1 MHTTSLI
8 LIIVLVAS
16 SFVLPS
22 STAFSADNCQFP
34 VAFNH
39 DVDEEGDL
47 NPHCTG
53 EGTPLIVNGVCNG
66 PDLEVTIVDGDGP
79 FNITATA
86 GQNMPVNGVST
97 GTTTITGPEKW
108 DGVMVTET
116 TGNTESVTMGT
127 FKCRT
132 NERAVPLI
140 PAHQARLTTPNP
152 LFSWTGITNASRYRV
167 MLFDDKVAANRTV
180 DIRQNTSGP
189 ETQLTLIQ
197 SLSVGRYF
205 WRVRGRQNRVWSLW
219 SIRFTLFI
227 DPVSAFIVPTPVP
240 FLDEMKAGQTP
251 PTVAA
256 PTIVPGSDGSVPPDR
271 LPPDPTPLPA
281 PPNSRE

>member
-1 MHTTSLI
+1 MRTTGLI
-8 LIIVLVAS
+8 LIIILVAS
-16 SFVLPS
+16 GFVLPS
-22 STAFSADNCQFP
+22 GTAFSGENCQFP
-34 VAFNH
+34 SDFNSRI
-39 DVDEEGDL
+39 DEEGDL
-47 NPHCTG
+47 NPHCTSHG
-53 EGTPLIVNGVCNG
+53 NPLIVTGVCNG

-97 GTTTITGPEKW
+97 GTTTIIGPEKW
-108 DGVMVTET
+108 DGVTVTET
-116 TGNTESVTMGT
+116 TGNTEAFIMGT

-132 NERAVPLI
+132 NERAVPLL

-152 LFSWTGITNASRYRV
+152 LFSWTSITNASRYRV
-167 MLFDDKVAANRTV
+167 MVFDDKVAATRTV
-180 DIRQNTSGP
+180 DIRQNTSGA
-189 ETQLTLIQ
+189 ETQLTLTQ

-227 DPVSAFIVPTPVP
+227 DPVSAFTVSTPVP
-240 FLDEMKAGQTP
+240 FIDGMQPP

-256 PTIVPGSDGSVPPDR
+256 PTIVPGSDGSAPPDR
-271 LPPDPTPLPA
+271 LPQEPTALPA